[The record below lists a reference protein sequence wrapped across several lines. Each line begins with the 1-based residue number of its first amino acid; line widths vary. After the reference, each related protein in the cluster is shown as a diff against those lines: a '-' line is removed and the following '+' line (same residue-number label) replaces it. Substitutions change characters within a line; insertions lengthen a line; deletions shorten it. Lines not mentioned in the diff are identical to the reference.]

1 MGKYND
7 FANDHGVVALSGSAV
22 DAEKLS
28 PTLDTKGMEQVVVIL
43 VAGLATATG
52 VLTVIVEDSP
62 DDSSFTALA
71 GAAFTVLTG
80 VADDE
85 QTLYGII
92 KTNQVGVDRFLRLNV
107 VVGTDTFDYGC
118 VMISKNLSGHMPL
131 VTNAL
136 PDPVFNILP
145 PT

>member
-7 FANDHGVVALSGSAV
+7 FKNDHGVVALSGSAV
-22 DAEKLS
+22 DTEKLS

-43 VAGLATATG
+43 VAGLSTATG
-52 VLTVIVEDSP
+52 DLQVKIEHSV
-62 DDSSFTALA
+62 DDSVWAD
-71 GAAFTVLTG
+71 LTG
-80 VADDE
+80 ALFAALVGTGDDE

-92 KTNQVGVDRFLRLNV
+92 KTNQVGVNRFLRINSAV
-107 VVGTDTFDYGC
+107 AVDTFDYGC
-118 VMISKNLSGHMPL
+118 IMISKNLSGHMPL

-136 PDPVFNILP
+136 PAPEFNILP

>member
-1 MGKYND
+1 
-7 FANDHGVVALSGSAV
+7 
-22 DAEKLS
+22 
-28 PTLDTKGMEQVVVIL
+28 
-43 VAGLATATG
+43 
-52 VLTVIVEDSP
+52 
-62 DDSSFTALA
+62 
-71 GAAFTVLTG
+71 